1 MNKDSSGYTLT
12 FASVMVVVVAVLLSL
27 AAIGLGP
34 YQAQNVKLEKM
45 QNILASIGV
54 KSQAIEAEK
63 IFSEYIKEQ
72 VVLNKKG
79 ERVTDDISAFDIDL
93 KKELDKTKTGKADEQ
108 LFPLFVFN
116 KDGNLYY
123 IIPVRGK
130 GLWGPIWGYV
140 ALEGD
145 MNTVHGASFGHKGE
159 TPGLGAEINTE
170 EFQKQFVGK
179 KIFDESGNFVSVK
192 VVKGGAAPEDLHGV
206 DAISGGT
213 ITSNGVTEMLKRTL
227 SNYIPYFK
235 TMNKAGRKVT
245 AANEPKT
252 IFISVCNCLLP
263 IAH

>member
-1 MNKDSSGYTLT
+1 MNKNSSGYTL
-12 FASVMVVVVAVLLSL
+12 FFSSVMVVLVAVLLAL
-27 AAIGLGP
+27 AAISLGP
-34 YQAQNVKLEKM
+34 YQAQNVKTEKM
-45 QNILASIGV
+45 QNILASIGI
-54 KSQAIEAEK
+54 KSNAKEAEK
-63 IFSEYIKEQ
+63 LFNQYIKQQ
-72 VVLNKKG
+72 VVLDKKG
-79 ERVTDDISAFDIDL
+79 EPVTYDINAFDIDL
-93 KKELDKTKTGKADEQ
+93 KKELDKAKTGEADKQ

-159 TPGLGAEINTE
+159 TPGLGAEIETE

-179 KIFDESGNFVSVK
+179 KIFDESGNFVSIK
-192 VVKGGAAPEDLHGV
+192 VVKGGAAPGDAHGV

-227 SNYIPYFK
+227 GSYISYFK
-235 TMNKAGRKVT
+235 TMNKKGGNVT
-245 AANEPKT
+245 VGNETKD
-252 IFISVCNCLLP
+252 VL
-263 IAH
+263 